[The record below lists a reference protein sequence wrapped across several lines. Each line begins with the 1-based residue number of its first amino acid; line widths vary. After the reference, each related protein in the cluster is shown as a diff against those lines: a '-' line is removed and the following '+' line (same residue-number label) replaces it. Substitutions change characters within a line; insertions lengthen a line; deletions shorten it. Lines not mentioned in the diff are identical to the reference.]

1 MENKRE
7 KFLEIYKSIKEEIMT
22 SGTSNDKLYS
32 LIQDKSFIEQE
43 DFEDGLKILSNMNK
57 NQVINYNKILDK
69 LIKQWTNNQKKTKDT
84 FA

>member
-22 SGTSNDKLYS
+22 SGNSNDKLYS

-43 DFEDGLKILSNMNK
+43 DFEDGLKILSN
-57 NQVINYNKILDK
+57 INNCSISIFTYINC
-69 LIKQWTNNQKKTKDT
+69 
-84 FA
+84 